1 MAAKSRGK
9 GMRRH
14 LRNASIIDAS
24 GAAPFRG
31 TVTVEGTKIVAV
43 VRAPVEAVAT
53 PDDEVI
59 DCTGYT
65 VLPGLTEAH
74 CHISFT
80 NLTSIYSAVEIQPE
94 DHAIAALANA
104 QLLLRRG
111 FTSLFSAA
119 SAKPRLDVAVRD
131 AINKG
136 LFEGPRIRA
145 AGQEITPT
153 GNLGDL
159 DTNYL
164 EFPRTLRFSIACD
177 GADNFMKAAR
187 LAARDGVDTIKVN
200 VSGDRDWGHM
210 HADDTVTVI
219 TEREL
224 EAVMQ
229 VANARRLMVA
239 THCSSSA
246 GVKMCVRQGV
256 QVIYHAPHADSE
268 ARDMLE
274 SVKDKVFV
282 VPAAG
287 FPISM
292 FRRHDEFRLN
302 WGAEKLKSLE
312 TEIGIFTDCMRDLHK
327 RGVRVLPGG
336 DYGAFITAPQGEN
349 ARDLELFVEL
359 FGFTPMEV
367 ILAATRHGA
376 DLMQMGH
383 ETGQISAEF
392 LADLII
398 LDGDPLADIR
408 IFQDQE
414 KILGVMKGGEFVR
427 RDAALSRAA
436 GPLRKTA

>member
-1 MAAKSRGK
+1 
-9 GMRRH
+9 MRRH

-24 GAAPFRG
+24 GAPPFRG
-31 TVTVEGTKIVAV
+31 TVTVEGTKIAAV
-43 VRAPVEAVAT
+43 TRAQEAAFA
-53 PDDEVI
+53 PGEEVI

-65 VLPGLTEAH
+65 LLPGLTEAH
-74 CHISFT
+74 CHISFN

-94 DHAIAALANA
+94 DHSLIALANA
-104 QLLLRRG
+104 QLLLQRG

-119 SAKPRLDVAVRD
+119 SAKPRVDVAVRD
-131 AINKG
+131 AINRG
-136 LFEGPRIRA
+136 LFEGPRMRA

-164 EFPRTLRFSIACD
+164 TFPRNLRFSVACD
-177 GADNFMKAAR
+177 GADEFMRAAR

-219 TEREL
+219 AEREL
-224 EAVMQ
+224 EAVME
-229 VANARRLMVA
+229 VANARRLTVA

-256 QVIYHAPHADSE
+256 PVIFHAPHADSE

-274 SVKDKVFV
+274 SVKDKVFI
-282 VPAAG
+282 VPGAG

-292 FRRHDEFRLN
+292 LRRHDEFRLN
-302 WGAEKLKSLE
+302 WGAQKLASLE
-312 TEIGIFTDCMRDLHK
+312 REIEIFTDCMRDLHK

-336 DYGAFITAPQGEN
+336 DYGAFITAPMGEN
-349 ARDLELFVEL
+349 AKDLEYFVEL

-367 ILAATRHGA
+367 IMAATRHGA
-376 DLMQMGH
+376 DLMQMGQQ
-383 ETGQISAEF
+383 TGQIKAGY
-392 LADLII
+392 LADLVL
-398 LDGDPLADIR
+398 LDGDPLADIC
-408 IFQDQE
+408 IFQDP
-414 KILGVMKGGEFVR
+414 KRILAVMKDGKFAR
-427 RDAALSRAA
+427 RDAVLLGAA
-436 GPLRKTA
+436 ANPIRKSA

>member
-1 MAAKSRGK
+1 
-9 GMRRH
+9 MRRH
-14 LRNASIIDAS
+14 FRNASIIDAS
-24 GAAPFRG
+24 GVPPFRG
-31 TVTVEGTKIVAV
+31 TVTVEGSRITAV
-43 VRAPVEAVAT
+43 SRAPAELVAA
-53 PDDEVI
+53 PHDEVI

-65 VLPGLTEAH
+65 LLPGLTEAH
-74 CHISFT
+74 CHISFN

-94 DHAIAALANA
+94 DHSLIALANA
-104 QLLLRRG
+104 QLLLQRG

-131 AINKG
+131 AIAHG
-136 LFEGPRIRA
+136 LFDGPRIRA
-145 AGQEITPT
+145 ASQEITPT

-164 EFPRTLRFSIACD
+164 TFPRNLRFSIACD
-177 GADNFMKAAR
+177 GADGFTRAAR

-224 EAVMQ
+224 AAVME
-229 VANARRLMVA
+229 VACARRLMVA

-256 QVIYHAPHADSE
+256 PVIFHAPHADSE

-274 SVKDKVFV
+274 SVKDRVFV
-282 VPAAG
+282 VPGAG

-292 FRRHDEFRLN
+292 LRRHAEFGIKWN
-302 WGAEKLKSLE
+302 ADKIKSLE
-312 TEIGIFTDCMRDLHK
+312 TEIEIFTHCMRDLHK

-336 DYGAFITAPQGEN
+336 DYGAFVTAPMGEN
-349 ARDLELFVEL
+349 AKDLEYFVDL

-367 ILAATRHGA
+367 IVAATRHGA

-383 ETGQISAEF
+383 EVGQIKVGYY
-392 LADLII
+392 ADLLI
-398 LDGDPLADIR
+398 LNGDPLSDIR
-408 IFQDQE
+408 IFQDQSR
-414 KILGVMKGGEFVR
+414 ILAVMKGGQFAKYDSCLLR
-427 RDAALSRAA
+427 LDPDSI
-436 GPLRKTA
+436 RKTA

>member
-1 MAAKSRGK
+1 
-9 GMRRH
+9 MRRH
-14 LRNASIIDAS
+14 FRNVSVIDAS

-31 TVTVEGTKIVAV
+31 TVTVEGTKIAAV
-43 VRAPVEAVAT
+43 TRAPLEASGS

-65 VLPGLTEAH
+65 LLPGLTEAH

-94 DHAIAALANA
+94 DHALAALANA
-104 QLLLRRG
+104 QLLLQRG

-131 AINKG
+131 AINRG

-164 EFPRTLRFSIACD
+164 EFPRTLRFSVACD
-177 GADNFMKAAR
+177 GADAFMKAAR

-224 EAVMQ
+224 EAVME

-256 QVIYHAPHADSE
+256 QVIFHAPHADSE

-274 SVKDKVFV
+274 SVKDRVFV

-292 FRRHDEFRLN
+292 LRRHDEFRLG
-302 WGAEKLKSLE
+302 WSAEKLASLE
-312 TEIGIFTDCMRDLHK
+312 SEIQTFTNCMRDLHK

-349 ARDLELFVEL
+349 AKDLEHFVAL
-359 FGFTPMEV
+359 FGFTAMEAIV
-367 ILAATRHGA
+367 AATRHGA
-376 DLMQMGH
+376 ELMQMGH
-383 ETGQISAEF
+383 ETGQIAAGF
-392 LADLII
+392 YADLVI
-398 LDGDPLADIR
+398 LDGDPLFDVR
-408 IFQDQE
+408 IFQDPDR
-414 KILGVMKGGEFVR
+414 ILGVMKGGTFAKR
-427 RDAALSRAA
+427 APALSGAA
-436 GPLRKTA
+436 APMRKTA

>member
-1 MAAKSRGK
+1 
-9 GMRRH
+9 MRRH
-14 LRNASIIDAS
+14 FRNASIIDAS
-24 GAAPFRG
+24 GAAPFQG
-31 TVTVEGTKIVAV
+31 TVTVEGTKIAAV
-43 VRAPVEAVAT
+43 TRSPVEAAGA
-53 PDDEVI
+53 PGEEVI

-65 VLPGLTEAH
+65 LLPGLTEAH
-74 CHISFT
+74 CHISFN

-94 DHAIAALANA
+94 DHSLIALANA
-104 QLLLRRG
+104 QLLLQRG

-119 SAKPRLDVAVRD
+119 SAKPRVDVAVRD
-131 AINKG
+131 AINRG
-136 LFEGPRIRA
+136 LFEGPRMRA

-159 DTNYL
+159 DTTYL
-164 EFPRTLRFSIACD
+164 TFPRTLRFSIACD
-177 GADNFMKAAR
+177 GADEFMRAAR

-219 TEREL
+219 AEREL
-224 EAVMQ
+224 AAVME
-229 VANARRLMVA
+229 VANARRLTVA

-256 QVIYHAPHADSE
+256 PVIFHAPHADSE

-282 VPAAG
+282 VPGAG

-292 FRRHDEFRLN
+292 LRRHDEFRLN
-302 WGAEKLKSLE
+302 WSAEKLASLE
-312 TEIGIFTDCMRDLHK
+312 REIAIFTDCMRDLHK

-336 DYGAFITAPQGEN
+336 DYGAFITAPMGEN
-349 ARDLELFVEL
+349 AKDFEYFVEL

-367 ILAATRHGA
+367 IVAATRHGA
-376 DLMQMGH
+376 DLMQMGQ
-383 ETGQISAEF
+383 EVGQIKAGYC
-392 LADLII
+392 ADLVL

-408 IFQDQE
+408 IFQDPNR
-414 KILGVMKGGEFVR
+414 ILAVLKDGKFAK

-436 GPLRKTA
+436 SPIRKTA

>member
-1 MAAKSRGK
+1 
-9 GMRRH
+9 MRRH
-14 LRNASIIDAS
+14 FRNASVIDAS
-24 GAAPFRG
+24 GTAPFRG
-31 TVTVEGTKIVAV
+31 TVTVEGTRITAV
-43 VRAPVEAVAT
+43 TRAPLEAAVS
-53 PDDEVI
+53 PGDEVM

-65 VLPGLTEAH
+65 LLPGLTEAH
-74 CHISFT
+74 CHISFN

-94 DHAIAALANA
+94 DHALVALANA
-104 QLLLRRG
+104 QLLLRCG
-111 FTSLFSAA
+111 FTNLFSAA
-119 SAKPRLDVAVRD
+119 SAKPRVDVAVRD

-136 LFEGPRIRA
+136 LFEGPRMRA

-164 EFPRTLRFSIACD
+164 TFPRTLRFSVAAD
-177 GADNFMKAAR
+177 GADEFMRAAR

-224 EAVMQ
+224 EAVME
-229 VANARRLMVA
+229 VANARRLTVA

-256 QVIYHAPHADSE
+256 PVIFHAPHADSE

-274 SVKDKVFV
+274 SVKDSVFV
-282 VPAAG
+282 VPGAG

-292 FRRHDEFRLN
+292 LRRHDEFRLN
-302 WGAEKLKSLE
+302 WGAEKLVSLE
-312 TEIGIFTDCMRDLHK
+312 REIEIFTDCMSDLHR

-336 DYGAFITAPQGEN
+336 DYGAFITAPMGEN
-349 ARDLELFVEL
+349 AKDFEYFVEL

-367 ILAATRHGA
+367 IVAATRHGA
-376 DLMQMGH
+376 DLMQTGH
-383 ETGQISAEF
+383 ETGQIRPGYY
-392 LADLII
+392 ADLMI

-408 IFQDQE
+408 IFQDQSR
-414 KILGVMKGGEFVR
+414 ILGVMKDGRFAK
-427 RDAALSRAA
+427 RDAALSNAA
-436 GPLRKTA
+436 ADPMRKTA

>member
-1 MAAKSRGK
+1 
-9 GMRRH
+9 MRRH
-14 LRNASIIDAS
+14 FRNASIIDAS

-31 TVTVEGTKIVAV
+31 TVTVEGERIAAV
-43 VRAPVEAVAT
+43 TPAPVETAAA

-59 DCTGYT
+59 DCTGMT
-65 VLPGLTEAH
+65 LLPGLTEAH

-80 NLTSIYSAVEIQPE
+80 NLTSIYNAIEQQPE
-94 DHAIAALANA
+94 DHALAALANA
-104 QLLLRRG
+104 QLLLQRG
-111 FTSLFSAA
+111 WTSLFSAA

-136 LFEGPRIRA
+136 MFEGPRIRA
-145 AGQEITPT
+145 ASQEITPT

-164 EFPRTLRFSIACD
+164 EFPRNLRFSVACD
-177 GADNFMKAAR
+177 GADSFMKTAR

-219 TEREL
+219 TEAEL
-224 EAVMQ
+224 AAVMQ
-229 VANARRLMVA
+229 VAEARKLMVA

-256 QVIYHAPHADSE
+256 PVIFHAPHADAE

-282 VPAAG
+282 VPGAG
-287 FPISM
+287 FPIAM
-292 FRRHDEFRLN
+292 FRRHDEFRLG
-302 WGAEKLKSLE
+302 WPKEKLASLE
-312 TEIGIFTDCMRDLHK
+312 TEIGIFTDCMSDLHK

-336 DYGAFITAPQGEN
+336 DYGAFITSPQGEN
-349 ARDLELFVEL
+349 ARDLEIFVDL

-367 ILAATRHGA
+367 IIAATRHGA
-376 DLMQMGH
+376 DLMGM
-383 ETGQISAEF
+383 TGQTGQVKPGF
-392 LADLII
+392 LADLVV
-398 LDGDPLADIR
+398 LDGDPIADIR
-408 IFQDQE
+408 IFQDPD
-414 KILGVMKGGEFVR
+414 KIVGVMKGGAFAR
-427 RDAALSRAA
+427 RQPALSRAT

>member
-1 MAAKSRGK
+1 
-9 GMRRH
+9 MRRH

-24 GAAPFRG
+24 GAPPFRG
-31 TVTVEGTKIVAV
+31 TVTVEGTKIATVT
-43 VRAPVEAVAT
+43 RSPSEAPIAPGE
-53 PDDEVI
+53 EVI
-59 DCTGYT
+59 DCTGFT
-65 VLPGLTEAH
+65 LLPGLTEAH
-74 CHISFT
+74 CHISFN

-94 DHAIAALANA
+94 DHSLIALANA
-104 QLLLRRG
+104 QLLLRCG

-119 SAKPRLDVAVRD
+119 SAKPRVDVAVRD
-131 AINKG
+131 AINRG

-164 EFPRTLRFSIACD
+164 TFPRTLRFSVACD
-177 GADNFMKAAR
+177 GADAFMRAAR
-187 LAARDGVDTIKVN
+187 LAARDGVDTVKVN

-224 EAVMQ
+224 EAVME
-229 VANARRLMVA
+229 VANARKLMVA

-256 QVIYHAPHADSE
+256 PVIFHAPHADSE

-274 SVKDKVFV
+274 SVKDRVFV
-282 VPAAG
+282 VPGAG

-292 FRRHDEFRLN
+292 ARRQAEFGLK
-302 WGAEKLKSLE
+302 WPAEKIDALE
-312 TEIGIFTDCMRDLHK
+312 REIGIFTDCMRDLHK

-336 DYGAFITAPQGEN
+336 DYGAFITAPMGEN
-349 ARDLELFVEL
+349 ARDLEIFVDM

-367 ILAATRHGA
+367 IVAATRHGA
-376 DLMQMGH
+376 DLMQSGH
-383 ETGQISAEF
+383 ETGQVKAGYC
-392 LADLII
+392 ADLVI

-408 IFQDQE
+408 IFQNQD
-414 KILGVMKGGEFVR
+414 KILGVMKDGRFAK
-427 RDAALSRAA
+427 RDRALSGAMA
-436 GPLRKTA
+436 DPVRKTA

>member
-1 MAAKSRGK
+1 
-9 GMRRH
+9 MRRH
-14 LRNASIIDAS
+14 FRNVSIIDA
-24 GAAPFRG
+24 GGGAPFRG
-31 TVTVEGTKIVAV
+31 TVTVEGARIAAV
-43 VRAPVEAVAT
+43 TPAAAEPIAA
-53 PDDEVI
+53 PDDEVM

-65 VLPGLTEAH
+65 ILPGLTEAH

-80 NLTSIYSAVEIQPE
+80 NLTSIYNAVEQQPE

-119 SAKPRLDVAVRD
+119 AAKPRLDVAVRD

-164 EFPRTLRFSIACD
+164 EFPRNLRFSVAAD
-177 GADNFMKAAR
+177 GADGFMKAAR

-219 TEREL
+219 TEQEL

-229 VANARRLMVA
+229 VANARRLTVA

-256 QVIYHAPHADSE
+256 PVIYHAPHADEE

-292 FRRHDEFRLN
+292 VQRHDEFRLG
-302 WGAEKLKSLE
+302 WSAEKLDSLE

-336 DYGAFITAPQGEN
+336 DYGAFVTAPQGEN
-349 ARDLELFVEL
+349 ARDLEIFVER
-359 FGFTPMEV
+359 FGFSPMEV
-367 ILAATRHGA
+367 IVAATRHGA
-376 DLMQMGH
+376 ELMQMPD
-383 ETGQISAEF
+383 TGRIKPGF
-392 LADLII
+392 YADLVI

-408 IFQDQE
+408 IFQDQDR
-414 KILGVMKGGEFVR
+414 ILGVMKGGVFAKR
-427 RDAALSRAA
+427 SAALSRGAA
-436 GPLRKTA
+436 PQRKTA

>member
-1 MAAKSRGK
+1 
-9 GMRRH
+9 MRRH
-14 LRNASIIDAS
+14 FRNASIIDAS

-31 TVTVEGTKIVAV
+31 TVTVEGERIAAV
-43 VRAPVEAVAT
+43 TRAPVEAAAGAS
-53 PDDEVI
+53 DEVI
-59 DCTGYT
+59 DCTGLT
-65 VLPGLTEAH
+65 LLPGLTEAH

-80 NLTSIYSAVEIQPE
+80 NLTSIYNAVEQQPE
-94 DHAIAALANA
+94 DHALAALANA
-104 QLLLRRG
+104 QLLLKRG
-111 FTSLFSAA
+111 WTSLFSAA

-131 AINKG
+131 AIAKG
-136 LFEGPRIRA
+136 LFEGPRLRA
-145 AGQEITPT
+145 ASQEITPT

-159 DTNYL
+159 DTNYM
-164 EFPRTLRFSIACD
+164 EIPRTLRFSVACD

-229 VANARRLMVA
+229 VANARKLMVA

-256 QVIYHAPHADSE
+256 PVIFHAPHADTE

-287 FPISM
+287 FPIAM
-292 FRRHDEFRLN
+292 FQRHDEFRLG
-302 WGAEKLKSLE
+302 WTKEKLASLE

-336 DYGAFITAPQGEN
+336 DYGAFITSPQGEN
-349 ARDLELFVEL
+349 ARDLEIFVEL
-359 FGFTPMEV
+359 FGFTPMEAIV
-367 ILAATRHGA
+367 AATRHGA
-376 DLMQMGH
+376 DLMQLGGQ
-383 ETGQISAEF
+383 TGQVQTGF
-392 LADLII
+392 LADLVI

-408 IFQDQE
+408 IFQDPD
-414 KILGVMKGGEFVR
+414 KIVGVMKGGVFAKRE
-427 RDAALSRAA
+427 AALSRES
-436 GPLRKTA
+436 GPMRKTA